1 MMAMIVQSVLAITGM
16 PDGVSQKLVLRL
28 LRPVVVLERVLLVQS
43 LYFLQKDQVRVQVPQ
58 AVPQIMH
65 RQTAIELRE
74 SFVDIVGNQRQRVG
88 HNVPIDRKGRQE
100 TSSMRSM
107 ASLAAAV

>member
-1 MMAMIVQSVLAITGM
+1 
-16 PDGVSQKLVLRL
+16 
-28 LRPVVVLERVLLVQS
+28 
-43 LYFLQKDQVRVQVPQ
+43 
-58 AVPQIMH
+58 MH

-74 SFVDIVGNQRQRVG
+74 PFVDVVGNQRQRIG
-88 HNVPIDRKGRQE
+88 HDVPIDHKGRQE